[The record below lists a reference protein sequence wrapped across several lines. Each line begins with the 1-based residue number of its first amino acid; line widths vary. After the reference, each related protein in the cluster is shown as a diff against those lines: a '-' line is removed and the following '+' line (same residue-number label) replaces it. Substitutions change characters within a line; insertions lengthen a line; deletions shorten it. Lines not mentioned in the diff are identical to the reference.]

1 MKKVIKCLKE
11 SNRNKQLMGGMLIG
25 AGCEKLAKGKRD
37 EITFDISNI
46 TF

>member
-1 MKKVIKCLKE
+1 MKKVIKWLKE
-11 SNRNKQLMGGMLIG
+11 SNRNKHPMGGMLIG
-25 AGCEKLAKGKRD
+25 AECEELAKGRRD

>member
-1 MKKVIKCLKE
+1 MKKVIKWLKE
-11 SNRNKQLMGGMLIG
+11 SNKHLMGGMLIG
-25 AGCEKLAKGKRD
+25 AGCKKLAKGRCD